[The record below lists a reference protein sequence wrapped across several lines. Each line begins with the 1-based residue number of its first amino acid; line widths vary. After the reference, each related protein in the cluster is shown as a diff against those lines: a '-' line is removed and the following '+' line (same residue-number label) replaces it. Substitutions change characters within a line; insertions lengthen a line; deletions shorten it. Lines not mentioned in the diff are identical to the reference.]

1 MTFTGTPLTA
11 YAVNKLNVGPAQ
23 LNIAGTMLALPWSF
37 KVLYG
42 LLSDCV
48 PIMGKRRKPYFVIG
62 WSAFVAMN
70 LGLASLGEP
79 SLNALIGMG
88 FFSVCGYMLADVMCD
103 AIIVERSKL
112 EPEGR
117 VGHMQSVG
125 YVARYVGNVVG
136 ATLGTILYN
145 EKEWH
150 WGLSISSIYLL
161 NGLAAVVLVLPFT
174 YHLSDPNQVLEA
186 RSLKEQ
192 LGDIWKMVQRRTIY
206 VPMSFIAVYN
216 MLLIPNAAWSNFLIL
231 GLKFTPWMLGIMFIV
246 ATVFSWLGASVVRAD
261 CRGFRGFSGKSVF
274 RRAGK
279 GAWQASFAPCVFLH
293 ECDRAHGLVLTP
305 SPSHPPLSHP
315 LGITFY
321 RAFLMPYSWRWV
333 YIISTSLTVFFSV
346 LQLSLIFRLNARWG
360 IPDLIFALGDD
371 AAANFIT
378 ALQFLPAVT
387 MYIGL
392 CPAGA
397 EGTSYAMLTTLSNV
411 AGAIGSDL
419 GTLMTGI
426 WDVSNTAL
434 AAGEWTGLWKLSL
447 LTSLLQPLGLCLLFL
462 LPRDVAHQK
471 AMQKCDKRDWWGG
484 FGFVTFL
491 VVAWTWTIV
500 QTLVYLT
507 TGSSV

>member
-125 YVARYVGNVVG
+125 YVARYIGNVVG

-186 RSLKEQ
+186 RSLREQ
-192 LGDIWKMVQRRTIY
+192 LRDIWKMVQRRTIY

-246 ATVFSWLGASVVRAD
+246 ATVFSWLGASVVRAG
-261 CRGFRGFSGKSVF
+261 CRGLSGIFGEECVPSGGQGRVAGPILPLVSSCMNVIGCMASSSLPLLPTLRSPDRKSV
-274 RRAGK
+274 
-279 GAWQASFAPCVFLH
+279 V
-293 ECDRAHGLVLTP
+293 
-305 SPSHPPLSHP
+305 
-315 LGITFY
+315 
-321 RAFLMPYSWRWV
+321 
-333 YIISTSLTVFFSV
+333 
-346 LQLSLIFRLNARWG
+346 
-360 IPDLIFALGDD
+360 
-371 AAANFIT
+371 
-378 ALQFLPAVT
+378 
-387 MYIGL
+387 
-392 CPAGA
+392 
-397 EGTSYAMLTTLSNV
+397 
-411 AGAIGSDL
+411 
-419 GTLMTGI
+419 
-426 WDVSNTAL
+426 
-434 AAGEWTGLWKLSL
+434 
-447 LTSLLQPLGLCLLFL
+447 
-462 LPRDVAHQK
+462 
-471 AMQKCDKRDWWGG
+471 
-484 FGFVTFL
+484 
-491 VVAWTWTIV
+491 
-500 QTLVYLT
+500 
-507 TGSSV
+507 